1 MTGKFVFLLGPNL
14 LGSLLTWFKDSAP
27 LETLTINNCKILY
40 TPKDWDYSSSLSYA
54 LIFEI
59 INYPYLFIAFFCRKM
74 ALIAR
79 WRQLRVERKPGVTF
93 QKCSSCAFWLA
104 DKRCNAT
111 HPFRPPPPRPIWP
124 LCLHS
129 IRSSITL
136 FFLFLCSFCCFSF
149 IFSFFSFAQIL
160 RVFRNFNSWCLGG
173 IYWYRPLAGGYS
185 TVRPAPPTPFSL
197 SLFLSNSY
205 SIYLN
210 QSPLLIPWP
219 MPCLYK
225 LLLYIGQYLHFGAV
239 FENKLSWP

>member
-1 MTGKFVFLLGPNL
+1 M
-14 LGSLLTWFKDSAP
+14 
-27 LETLTINNCKILY
+27 Y

-93 QKCSSCAFWLA
+93 QKCSSCAFCLA
-104 DKRCNAT
+104 DKRCN
-111 HPFRPPPPRPIWP
+111 PPTPQRPIWP
-124 LCLHS
+124 LSLHS

-185 TVRPAPPTPFSL
+185 TVRPATPPFTPPPSL
-197 SLFLSNSY
+197 

-219 MPCLYK
+219 MPCLNK
-225 LLLYIGQYLHFGAV
+225 LLIYIGQYYMLWSCFWTRVKLTLTWPPEEEEIFKNKQLPFLH
-239 FENKLSWP
+239 